1 MIFRLVYCSVI
12 FDLWPL
18 NNIVCFKQF
27 SSSTRQSSSC
37 RTNSVTYI
45 NIVHNSQKCILCVGR
60 VFNLNLRTHVCL
72 NLILWACEH
81 WTCFYIVF
89 STMKVVWQVCTSA
102 PLLHHSAPHRF
113 GLRSLSFVLL
123 SSACHFIL
131 SISRKMGDDRKKRS
145 RSRSRDKKRKDRS
158 VFWQPLWFSC
168 FSMPMDFLL

>member
-1 MIFRLVYCSVI
+1 M
-12 FDLWPL
+12 
-18 NNIVCFKQF
+18 
-27 SSSTRQSSSC
+27 
-37 RTNSVTYI
+37 TYI
-45 NIVHNSQKCILCVGR
+45 NIVHNSQKCILRVGR
-60 VFNLNLRTHVCL
+60 VFNLNLWTHVCL

-158 VFWQPLWFSC
+158 FFGNHCGSAAFLCRWISCCRSHPLTVFCRWGFTPQLP
-168 FSMPMDFLL
+168 FLL